1 MDNTKDTNQKT
12 NSQENVSLS
21 QKNTDPISFF
31 NENRGF
37 VFVYKKTEKLATAL
51 YMITNLFGEIEPM
64 KWVLRKKVGELL
76 SFTLAYKDISS
87 SQHVD
92 FVHSVRTKV
101 LEIVSFLEVC
111 FRSGLMSSMNFSI
124 LKNEFALLVS
134 TLEEM
139 SRDQG
144 GDAVHTTLPK
154 AFFDIPP
161 YSVETRS
168 EFAGTQI
175 VSPNILSYGIKTPPV
190 ENSIKDIKNNS
201 EKDVF
206 KKTNRQNII
215 LGLLKKKKD
224 LTIKDIV
231 EVIRDCSEKTIQ
243 RELLALIALGVLKKT
258 GERRWSKY
266 SLVTQLT

>member
-1 MDNTKDTNQKT
+1 MDNTKDINQKIDSR
-12 NSQENVSLS
+12 NNVSLN
-21 QKNTDPISFF
+21 QKNEDPLAFF
-31 NENRGF
+31 NENQGF

-51 YMITNLFGEIEPM
+51 YMITNLFGESEPM

-76 SFTLAYKDISS
+76 SFTLGYKDISS
-87 SQHVD
+87 SQHFD

-111 FRSGLMSSMNFSI
+111 FRSGLVSSMNFSI

-134 TLEEM
+134 TLEKM

-154 AFFDIPP
+154 TFFDMAP
-161 YSVETRS
+161 YTTEIRS
-168 EFAGTQI
+168 EGTMMQ
-175 VSPNILSYGIKTPPV
+175 SPSMSTVSYGTRTEAV
-190 ENSIKDIKNNS
+190 ENGTKDIKNNS

-224 LTIKDIV
+224 LTIKDIA

-243 RELLALIALGVLKKT
+243 RELLALIALGVLKKV

-266 SLVTQLT
+266 SLNIE